1 MSSDGQ
7 ITKSARANSSQVAVD
22 LQNQATRH
30 LNGTSHE
37 TAALSFK
44 IRAETLPGL
53 AEDASLRCRGK
64 DCNLACALFLERGVY
79 RNRSGIC
86 MNHPSLNERN
96 FL

>member
-7 ITKSARANSSQVAVD
+7 ITKSARPNSSQVAVD

-44 IRAETLPGL
+44 IRAGTLPGL
-53 AEDASLRCRGK
+53 AEDASLRRRVRLQPWRAHSFWSAEYIET
-64 DCNLACALFLERGVY
+64 DLAFV
-79 RNRSGIC
+79 
-86 MNHPSLNERN
+86 
-96 FL
+96 